1 MCGWSLFCCHNIDL
15 FKVMSIVYDMNKDR
29 QERKRLLE
37 MYEQHTVIDE
47 SVINVVAATTKIS
60 INYNKA
66 GEQKMCT
73 LWDEVREEGREEG
86 HEAGISE
93 GLSRGR
99 EIEIF
104 MSVQEGDYGVKRGA
118 EKLAI
123 TEAEFIERM
132 EKTGY
137 KLPTLA

>member
-1 MCGWSLFCCHNIDL
+1 M
-15 FKVMSIVYDMNKDR
+15 
-29 QERKRLLE
+29 
-37 MYEQHTVIDE
+37 IDE
-47 SVINVVAATTKIS
+47 SVINVVAAATKIS

-86 HEAGISE
+86 
-93 GLSRGR
+93 L

-104 MSVQEGDYGVKRGA
+104 QSVQDGDYGVKRGA
-118 EKLAI
+118 EKLSI
-123 TEAEFIERM
+123 TEAEFLERM
-132 EKTGY
+132 EKAGY